1 MDERTKNILSA
12 KNQKLILENLLGFK
26 ITLAAK
32 YDGRIVFYDS
42 GPGRKEI
49 LRLIEDKEVP
59 RVRITDGS
67 VTEGDF
73 SDIIKSRKGLLY
85 ITQESEKCI
94 YTLIVSDQESM
105 YATTSPFKKHR
116 SSKKKSTRRKKRSTR
131 KTSTR
136 RV

>member
-1 MDERTKNILSA
+1 MDERTKEILTV
-12 KNQKLILENLLGFK
+12 KNQKLILENLLGFH
-26 ITLAAK
+26 ITPAAK
-32 YDGRIVFYDS
+32 YDGRTEFYDS

-49 LRLIEDKEVP
+49 LRLIEDKVP
-59 RVRITDGS
+59 IVRITDDS
-67 VTEGDF
+67 VTEGKF
-73 SDIIKSRKGLLY
+73 SDIKKSGKGLLY

-105 YATTSPFKKHR
+105 YATTSPFKKNR